1 MTVNDCIAYIDS
13 IEPNAYTAEQKAFWL
28 SEIEGRVYTELFL
41 LHPNEFT
48 PVVHDAAH
56 DRTLSLPAPYDRIY
70 PRYLQAMIHYA
81 NGEYK
86 RYANSMAEF
95 NEAWGHA
102 NRWLG
107 GDYDVADLWRNQ
119 RVEARVKTSSADGE
133 SIIYEVP
140 EGCALVGGR
149 ILVRTAATFGENE
162 YYLKEEL
169 LAGTYNVVVDRQW
182 YHFVTVQAYPSGTE
196 IRCDLRLPNAFTAQ
210 VPDEA
215 SEDLDW
221 GSWKDPDGTEIPDW
235 TEPIPIT
242 FWDEEVTS
250 FNPDRRGSTPIP
262 MLIADRGGALLKA
275 APVFRSQ
282 LRTWWNDDGEI
293 IFTAKLLIPAEEFFY
308 HGRRPWQS

>member
-1 MTVNDCIAYIDS
+1 MTVNKCIQYIDS
-13 IEPNAYTAEQKAFWL
+13 IEPNAYTAAQKAMWI
-28 SEIEGRVYTELFL
+28 SECEGKVYTDLFL
-41 LHPNEFT
+41 LQPNEFT
-48 PVVHDAAH
+48 PVTYDADK
-56 DRTLSLPAPYDRIY
+56 DRTLALPAPYDRLY

-102 NRWLG
+102 NRWMG
-107 GDYDVADLWRNQ
+107 GDYDVTDLWRNQ
-119 RVEARVKTSSADGE
+119 RVEVRVPTDSDEEK
-133 SIIYEVP
+133 ILLEVP
-140 EGCALVGGR
+140 QGCALVGGR
-149 ILVRTAATFGENE
+149 IVVRTAATFLTND
-162 YYLKEEL
+162 YYLASSL
-169 LAGTYNVVVDRQW
+169 SAGSYNAIADRLW
-182 YHFVTVQAYPSGTE
+182 WHFITTREYPSGTR
-196 IRCDLRLPNAFTAQ
+196 IHCDMRLDPPFRAMPQ
-210 VPDEA
+210 GEPR
-215 SEDLDW
+215 EDLDSA
-221 GSWKDPDGTEIPDW
+221 SWKDPEGTDIPDF

-242 FWDEEVTS
+242 FWDEKVTE
-250 FNPDRRGSTPIP
+250 FCPDRRGSTPIP